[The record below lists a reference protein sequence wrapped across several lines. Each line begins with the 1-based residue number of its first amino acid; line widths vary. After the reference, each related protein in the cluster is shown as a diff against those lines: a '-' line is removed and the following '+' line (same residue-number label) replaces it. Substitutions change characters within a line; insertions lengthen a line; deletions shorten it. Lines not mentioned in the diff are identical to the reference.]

1 MLQNSDCANTCSEL
15 TIVLLV
21 YTLPT
26 YSMLR
31 YTHILHGWY
40 KQSLSTSSLFF
51 FFFLE
56 KKNVIMTD
64 NTPMSISLS
73 AQIKKLFTKRTELL
87 EAFIPPFCLEH
98 HPTSF
103 CSLYNFSK
111 ETIGTCPQS
120 FVYVLSTPSI

>member
-51 FFFLE
+51 FFREEECDNDRQYSHEHLSFSTD
-56 KKNVIMTD
+56 KK
-64 NTPMSISLS
+64 
-73 AQIKKLFTKRTELL
+73 A
-87 EAFIPPFCLEH
+87 
-98 HPTSF
+98 
-103 CSLYNFSK
+103 LY
-111 ETIGTCPQS
+111 
-120 FVYVLSTPSI
+120 